1 MLSVLK
7 HPIMIPGAGV
17 QVLGR
22 SDGVA
27 PAVLQRCLAR
37 MANWVAS
44 VVHTL
49 RAEFPDFETLQAWGV
64 FNP

>member
-1 MLSVLK
+1 MISVLK
-7 HPIMIPGAGV
+7 HPIMVPSAG
-17 QVLGR
+17 VLGR
-22 SDGVA
+22 RGVA
-27 PAVLQRCLAR
+27 RCLAR

-49 RAEFPDFETLQAWGV
+49 RAEFPGFETLQAWGV